1 MFINVRFA
9 VIHLRRTVWKR
20 RIGLVPSV
28 VKVRIQFVR
37 NPASAKYLQ
46 KPEQSNEIYH
56 AINENKDGKN
66 QRIFLIFLLHYTH
79 VIDIIYVCYIH
90 NMLTID
96 GDLRTALTCR
106 AENGNAFC
114 RFRSGTERKK

>member
-79 VIDIIYVCYIH
+79 VIDIIYVYYIH